1 MESISKLPYTHQPI
15 RSISFPSR
23 ENPSSQTIESLLNN
37 LKHHH
42 QQHFISNNIPLEA
55 NKIQSDLVELAKIYN
70 SMEELFNSQQT
81 KQCLLR
87 YRDGKL
93 ISDSLFDSVT
103 LLDACEC
110 SRDLLFS
117 LIEHMQTLQSA
128 IRRRRK
134 GDSSIENNVS
144 CYESF
149 KKKAKKRISN
159 QLLELKKMQNKVN
172 SLSLCYHQDHQLTF
186 LVRVLRE
193 ANTITISILCSVL
206 LFMSM
211 AAFGTKGSSLISKLK
226 PLFSYEKEGKNK
238 NEVEDL
244 NNALCSLI
252 GSEKSSDYS
261 NSEGQR
267 ALRLFERLSAN
278 VDSLE
283 GGLDCLFRCL
293 VKNRVMFLN
302 MLAL

>member
-1 MESISKLPYTHQPI
+1 MEAISKLPYTHQPI
-15 RSISFPSR
+15 RSISFPTR
-23 ENPSSQTIESLLNN
+23 GNPSSQTIESLLNN

-42 QQHFISNNIPLEA
+42 QHFLSNNIHLEA
-55 NKIQSDLVELAKIYN
+55 NKIQSDLVELVNIYN
-70 SMEELFNSQQT
+70 SLEELFNSQQT

-87 YRDGKL
+87 YQDGKL
-93 ISDSLFDSVT
+93 ISDTLCYSVT

-110 SRDLLFS
+110 SRDLLFV
-117 LIEHMQTLQSA
+117 LREQMQTLQSA

-134 GDSSIENNVS
+134 GDSSIENSVS

-149 KKKAKKRISN
+149 RKKAKKKVSN

-172 SLSLCYHQDHQLTF
+172 SFSLCDQDQQLTS

-244 NNALCSLI
+244 NHALCSLI
-252 GSEKSSDYS
+252 GREKNSDYS
-261 NSEGQR
+261 NSESQR
-267 ALRLFERLSAN
+267 VLRLLERVNDN

-293 VKNRVMFLN
+293 VKNRVLFLN

>member
-1 MESISKLPYTHQPI
+1 MEAISKLPYTHQPI
-15 RSISFPSR
+15 RSISFPTR
-23 ENPSSQTIESLLNN
+23 GNPSSQTTESLLNN

-42 QQHFISNNIPLEA
+42 QHFLSNNIHLEA
-55 NKIQSDLVELAKIYN
+55 NKIQSDLVELARIYN
-70 SMEELFNSQQT
+70 SIEELFNSQQT

-87 YRDGKL
+87 YQDGKL
-93 ISDSLFDSVT
+93 ISDSLCYSVT

-110 SRDLLFS
+110 SRDLLFVFR
-117 LIEHMQTLQSA
+117 EHMQTLQSA

-134 GDSSIENNVS
+134 GDSSIENSVS

-149 KKKAKKRISN
+149 RKKAKKKVSN

-172 SLSLCYHQDHQLTF
+172 SFSLSDQDQQLAF

-193 ANTITISILCSVL
+193 ANSITISILCSVL
-206 LFMSM
+206 LFVSM

-244 NNALCSLI
+244 NNALCSLV
-252 GSEKSSDYS
+252 GREKNSDYS
-261 NSEGQR
+261 NSESQR
-267 ALRLFERLSAN
+267 VLRLLERLNDN

-293 VKNRVMFLN
+293 VKNRVLFLN

>member
-1 MESISKLPYTHQPI
+1 MEAISKLSYAHQPI
-15 RSISFPSR
+15 RSISFPTR
-23 ENPSSQTIESLLNN
+23 GNPSSQTIESLLNN

-42 QQHFISNNIPLEA
+42 QHFLSSNIHLEA

-87 YRDGKL
+87 YQDGKI
-93 ISDSLFDSVT
+93 ISDSLVDSVT

-117 LIEHMQTLQSA
+117 LREHMQTLQSA

-134 GDSSIENNVS
+134 GDSSIENSVS

-159 QLLELKKMQNKVN
+159 QLLQLKKMQNKVN
-172 SLSLCYHQDHQLTF
+172 SFSLCVQDQQLTF

-206 LFMSM
+206 LLLSM
-211 AAFGTKGSSLISKLK
+211 GAFGTKGSSLISKLK

-244 NNALCSLI
+244 HNALYSLI
-252 GSEKSSDYS
+252 GREKSSDYS

-267 ALRLFERLSAN
+267 TLRLLERLNGN

-293 VKNRVMFLN
+293 VKNRVLFLN